1 VYLLHGPPGNGKSS
15 FLQALAILFRIDYY
29 YLQLASKNL
38 NREVLRNNL
47 KDFTLQNK
55 CVVVLEDAESIFT
68 KEKASDA
75 SKQEE
80 EARKMAL
87 STTLRRRASRA

>member
-1 VYLLHGPPGNGKSS
+1 
-15 FLQALAILFRIDYY
+15 
-29 YLQLASKNL
+29 
-38 NREVLRNNL
+38 LRNNL

-87 STTLRRRASRA
+87 STAVRRRASRA